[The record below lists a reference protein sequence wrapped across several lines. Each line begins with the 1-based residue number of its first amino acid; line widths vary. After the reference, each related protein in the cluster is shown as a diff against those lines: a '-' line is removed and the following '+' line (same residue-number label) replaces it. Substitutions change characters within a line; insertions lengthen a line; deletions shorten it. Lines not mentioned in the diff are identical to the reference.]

1 MANGLQGETKKSKQ
15 KRLCGN
21 INPVIA
27 KIELEQNILKTNE
40 LAKR

>member
-27 KIELEQNILKTNE
+27 KIEL
-40 LAKR
+40 AKHFEN